1 MNAPVA
7 IPHGMWYRKEGA
19 QIVVGAYNRSQET
32 IYNLL
37 TVLVLVAMVYVAM
50 YLFTITNENTSST
63 RW

>member
-7 IPHGMWYRKEGA
+7 IPQGMWYRKEGD

-37 TVLVLVAMVYVAM
+37 AVLVLVAMVYVAM
-50 YLFTITNENTSST
+50 YLFTITSESPSSI